1 MIFPALNARGNFA
14 LTISHDTWLLGSMTW
29 PRAMNRG
36 KAKRGAIAGVV
47 VTMVAAAAI
56 TFALVGRSS
65 NAAAQA
71 SLTVNLPP
79 AASDRIYASP
89 AARGRPIVVID
100 AGHGGRDPGATSVS
114 GQVREKQLTL
124 ALAQALRDELVKRG
138 RVRVAM
144 TRDDDRYLTLDDRP
158 AVARRLNAAM
168 FVSIHVDSAANPLA
182 RGASVYSLS
191 DVASDSEAAALA
203 ARENAGSEGN
213 RNASAVD
220 TMLADLAMRSQ
231 MSASADLASRLV
243 NKAAGRVELR
253 PNPHRFAA
261 FHVLRRA
268 DAPAVLFEA
277 GYLSNA
283 DDELL
288 LREPAVRSKM
298 VLALAQ
304 AIEADVAAHS
314 RH

>member
-1 MIFPALNARGNFA
+1 MIEGRV
-14 LTISHDTWLLGSMTW
+14 
-29 PRAMNRG
+29 RR
-36 KAKRGAIAGVV
+36 RAIAGAA
-47 VTMVAAAAI
+47 VTGIAAAALLVL
-56 TFALVGRSS
+56 LVGRGSD
-65 NAAAQA
+65 AAAQS
-71 SLTVNLPP
+71 SLTVDLPP
-79 AASDRIYASP
+79 PASDRIYGSP
-89 AARGRPIVVID
+89 VAKGRPIVVID

-114 GQVREKQLTL
+114 GQVREKELTL

-144 TRDDDRYLTLDDRP
+144 TREDDRYLTLDDRA

-168 FVSIHVDSAANPLA
+168 FVSIHIDSAANPLA

-191 DVASDSEAAALA
+191 DVASDAEAARLA
-203 ARENAGSEGN
+203 ARENADSGTIGRDGSVEN
-213 RNASAVD
+213 
-220 TMLADLAMRSQ
+220 MLADLAMRSQ
-231 MSASADLASRLV
+231 MTASADLASRLV

-283 DDELL
+283 DDEVL
-288 LREPAVRSKM
+288 LRNPNERSKM
-298 VLALAQ
+298 VLALSQ
-304 AIEADVAAHS
+304 AIETDIAAHL
-314 RH
+314 RR

>member
-1 MIFPALNARGNFA
+1 MTRTVKRSAL
-14 LTISHDTWLLGSMTW
+14 
-29 PRAMNRG
+29 
-36 KAKRGAIAGVV
+36 AGVAV
-47 VTMVAAAAI
+47 AVAAGTAVVLAAG
-56 TFALVGRSS
+56 GRSGD
-65 NAAAQA
+65 AAAQS

-114 GQVREKQLTL
+114 GKVQEKQLTL
-124 ALAQALRDELVKRG
+124 VFAQALRDELVKRG

-144 TRDDDRYLTLDDRP
+144 TRDDDAYLTLDERA
-158 AVARRLNAAM
+158 AVARRLSAAM
-168 FVSIHVDSAANPLA
+168 FVSIHIDSAPNPLA

-191 DVASDSEAAALA
+191 DVASDAEAAGLA
-203 ARENAGSEGN
+203 TRENGN
-213 RNASAVD
+213 EDQNARGGGVEM
-220 TMLADLAMRSQ
+220 MLADLAMRSQ

-268 DAPAVLFEA
+268 ETPAVLFEA

-288 LREPAVRSKM
+288 LGNPEQRAKM

-304 AIEADVAAHS
+304 AIEADVAAHA

>member
-1 MIFPALNARGNFA
+1 
-14 LTISHDTWLLGSMTW
+14 MTW
-29 PRAMNRG
+29 RNMRSRVGRG
-36 KAKRGAIAGVV
+36 GAIAGVA
-47 VTMVAAAAI
+47 VTAIAAAAI
-56 TFALVGRSS
+56 LFALIGRSS
-65 NAAAQA
+65 GAAAQA

-79 AASDRIYASP
+79 PASDRIYASP
-89 AARGRPIVVID
+89 IAKGRPIVVID
-100 AGHGGRDPGATSVS
+100 AGHGGRDPGAISVS
-114 GQVREKQLTL
+114 GQVREKDLTL
-124 ALAQALRDELVKRG
+124 TLAQALRDELVKRG

-144 TRDDDRYLTLDDRP
+144 TRDDDRYLVLDDRA

-168 FVSIHVDSAANPLA
+168 FVSIHIDSAPNPLA

-191 DVASDSEAAALA
+191 DVASDAEAARLA
-203 ARENAGSEGN
+203 ARENADFSHGSAAGT
-213 RNASAVD
+213 VD

-231 MSASADLASRLV
+231 MSASADLASRFV

-253 PNPHRFAA
+253 PIPHRFAA

-268 DAPAVLFEA
+268 EAPAVLFEA

-288 LREPAVRSKM
+288 LREPNERSKM

-314 RH
+314 RR

>member
-1 MIFPALNARGNFA
+1 
-14 LTISHDTWLLGSMTW
+14 MTW
-29 PRAMNRG
+29 QGMDNGVGR
-36 KAKRGAIAGVV
+36 RGAIAGAA
-47 VTMVAAAAI
+47 VTAAAAI
-56 TFALVGRSS
+56 LFVLVGRGSD
-65 NAAAQA
+65 AAAQ
-71 SLTVNLPP
+71 SSVTVNLPP
-79 AASDRIYASP
+79 PAHDRIYASP
-89 AARGRPIVVID
+89 FARGRPIVVLD

-114 GQVREKQLTL
+114 GDLHEKDLTL
-124 ALAQALRDELVKRG
+124 VLAQAVRDELVKRG

-144 TRDDDRYLTLDDRP
+144 TRDDDRYLTLDDRA

-168 FVSIHVDSAANPLA
+168 FVSIHIDSAANPLA

-191 DVASDSEAAALA
+191 DVASDGEAARLA
-203 ARENAGSEGN
+203 SRENDDSDGARGRDGAE
-213 RNASAVD
+213 
-220 TMLADLAMRSQ
+220 TILADLAMRSQ
-231 MSASADLASRLV
+231 MSASSDLAARFV

-283 DDELL
+283 DDEQL
-288 LREPAVRSKM
+288 LRDPAERAKI

-304 AIEADVAAHS
+304 AIEADVAAHA

>member
-1 MIFPALNARGNFA
+1 VG
-14 LTISHDTWLLGSMTW
+14 
-29 PRAMNRG
+29 
-36 KAKRGAIAGVV
+36 KRGAIAGVA
-47 VTMVAAAAI
+47 VTAAAVGAVV
-56 TFALVGRSS
+56 FAFAGRSS
-65 NAAAQA
+65 DAAAQA

-79 AASDRIYASP
+79 VASDRIYAAP
-89 AARGRPIVVID
+89 VARGRPIVVID

-114 GQVREKQLTL
+114 GEVREKQLTL
-124 ALAQALRDELVKRG
+124 VLAQALRDELVKRG

-144 TRDDDRYLTLDDRP
+144 TRDDDRYLTLEDRS

-168 FVSIHVDSAANPLA
+168 FVSLHVDSAANPLA

-191 DVASDSEAAALA
+191 DVASDAEAAHLA
-203 ARENAGSEGN
+203 ATENDGADRGLRRG
-213 RNASAVD
+213 AVD
-220 TMLADLAMRSQ
+220 TMLADLVMQSQ
-231 MSASADLASRLV
+231 MSASADLAERLV
-243 NKAAGRVELR
+243 GRATGRVELR

-288 LREPAVRSKM
+288 LRNPDQRAKI

-304 AIEADVAAHS
+304 AIEADVAAHT
-314 RH
+314 RR